1 MTPAQFQK
9 LFESKL
15 TKMKQYVNEDFPRH
29 IGKIAVDHFQQNF
42 IKGGYVDDVL
52 QPWRPSKRI
61 GQDRSAAS
69 GYGTLLSSRKELY
82 NSIRA
87 VASTGKVVIAS
98 SLVYS
103 RIHNEGGQITQQ
115 ITPAMRRFA
124 WAKYYESGKEN
135 QSWKAMAITKKQS
148 RIITIPKRQY
158 MGEGAELKRLMLSRA
173 TNDLRNILLN
183 P

>member
-9 LFESKL
+9 LFEARLNKI
-15 TKMKQYVNEDFPRH
+15 KQYANEVLPRH
-29 IGKIAVDHFQQNF
+29 IGKIAVDHYQQNF

-52 QPWRPSKRI
+52 RPWRPSKRF
-61 GQDRSAAS
+61 GQDKSAAS

-82 NSIRA
+82 NSIRP
-87 VASTGKVVIAS
+87 VASTGRVVIAS

-103 RIHNEGGQITQQ
+103 RIHNEGGIITQQ

-148 RIITIPKRQY
+148 RIITIPQRKY
-158 MGEGAELKRLMLSRA
+158 MGKGAELNRLILSRA
-173 TNDLRNILLN
+173 MKDIRNIILN